1 MIPLIDTHLYAKLA
15 SKRAEMEHLGIR
27 NLAPVFVPV
36 GPAPSERIPL
46 RLLFVGQAT
55 HGNLEDTLLGFEG
68 GIAKSIKVIS
78 DALLPG
84 KTPLA
89 NSPFWQAVR
98 RILEYALCTTNAV
111 EWTPRLHELVGWTNL
126 VKIGDARGNTASR
139 TIAEQSTLCV
149 EALRA
154 EIGSLRPLATIL
166 LSGNYARDEILYP
179 AFGREGWRNNVEAEG
194 RVAVKNHAGLGALI
208 WAHHPL
214 DMRRR
219 GIEQETL
226 GFIGGYVA
234 ALRHN

>member
-1 MIPLIDTHLYAKLA
+1 MISLIDSELYAKLA
-15 SKRAEMEHLGIR
+15 SKRAEMEHVGIR

-36 GPAPSERIPL
+36 GPTPSERIPL

-55 HGNLEDTLLGFEG
+55 HGNLEDALLGFEG
-68 GIAKSIKVIS
+68 GIAKSTRVII
-78 DALLPG
+78 DALMPR
-84 KTPLA
+84 KRPL

-111 EWTPRLHELVGWTNL
+111 EWTPRLHELVGWSNL
-126 VKIGDARGNTASR
+126 VKIGDAKGNTGSC

-166 LSGNYARDEILYP
+166 LSGNFARDEIFYP
-179 AFGREGWRNNVEAEG
+179 TFGHEGWRSNVEAEG
-194 RVAVKNHAGLGALI
+194 RVSVKNHVGLGALI

-219 GIEQETL
+219 GIEQEAL
-226 GFIGGYVA
+226 GFMGGYVA
-234 ALRHN
+234 ALGRR